1 MNIKAAF
8 SQSKWLAWMTAG
20 MVAWSLLIF
29 NRKHKH
35 LDVIWSFLL
44 RVCACSYLCFI
55 HSCGTTMTV
64 WLLNGTWYNTISCVY
79 MQCISFNL
87 CRLSTTGALESNTE
101 YEEKLKSKTK
111 SEKDMFALAWK
122 IEELKQFCSECRSLR
137 TEINVVMDLVGN
149 PASGSEQHVNIPCR
163 LTVLRDRLCAVVKAT
178 YRYRRKP
185 ATHVF
190 VFMISPEHRRQKPYA
205 IPVQCVS
212 CASLNEK

>member
-1 MNIKAAF
+1 MCLYA
-8 SQSKWLAWMTAG
+8 M
-20 MVAWSLLIF
+20 LI
-29 NRKHKH
+29 
-35 LDVIWSFLL
+35 
-44 RVCACSYLCFI
+44 
-55 HSCGTTMTV
+55 
-64 WLLNGTWYNTISCVY
+64 
-79 MQCISFNL
+79 L

-101 YEEKLKSKTK
+101 YEEKLKTKTK
-111 SEKDMFALAWK
+111 SEKDMFALAWQ
-122 IEELKQFCSECRSLR
+122 IEELKQLCSECRSLR

-149 PASGSEQHVNIPCR
+149 PVSGSEQHVNIPRR

-212 CASLNEK
+212 CTSLNEKQLRRLTSELVAQMTKRGMKVAGEWHSTITCTNT